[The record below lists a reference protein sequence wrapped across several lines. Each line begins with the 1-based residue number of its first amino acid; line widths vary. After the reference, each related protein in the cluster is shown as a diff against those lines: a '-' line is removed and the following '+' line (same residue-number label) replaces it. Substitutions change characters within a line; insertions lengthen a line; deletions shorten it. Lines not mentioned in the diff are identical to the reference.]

1 MGGKPGNDG
10 RRKTSQHRGVT
21 WDNRSFTRTGR
32 RRSVKKW
39 NATITVNGERKHL
52 GSFESEDEAARAYV
66 TACSRIGRDPAPA
79 RSSAL
84 RGVSWSKGRQRWVA
98 QIQVDGKGRHLG
110 LFMDEE
116 AAAKAYRQACRELGR
131 DPGP

>member
-1 MGGKPGNDG
+1 MIKSSCA
-10 RRKTSQHRGVT
+10 RFYTSTVHCTV
-21 WDNRSFTRTGR
+21 
-32 RRSVKKW
+32 SVS
-39 NATITVNGERKHL
+39 AAQ
-52 GSFESEDEAARAYV
+52 AARAYV

-116 AAAKAYRQACRELGR
+116 AAAKAYRQACRALGR